1 MDPAS
6 VQANRAAQAEEL
18 EALRYIYGED
28 IVVHEHEHF
37 CEISVYPS
45 EEESGG
51 LAVKLGVYFPDEYPS
66 HSEPTFEAEAAW
78 LSEQDRDKVVSG
90 FHELYSSSD
99 GEVIVFKWI
108 EWMKEQHWLWN
119 CEKRTAL
126 AASTKETVNDS
137 GESATAA
144 AQLFQPFE
152 KPEDVP
158 AELNVEEL
166 DKLHGIIHGCP
177 FTEKKST
184 FQAHLAPV
192 HSADEVETVMEALLR
207 NRKISGATHNIM
219 AFRIVLPDKN
229 TVLQDYDD
237 DGETAAGNRLLHLL
251 QIVGA
256 IDVLPLID
264 FMQGGGGLEVVW
276 RDPTRSGQI
285 QAHQQCRTVSP
296 REWWI
301 HKRFPEEQ
309 QHLFVQQKRESSIV
323 TIGETRIQGFA
334 GPTVSHRDPNNNVSL
349 HVEKYDF
356 FGQTS
361 RSISLHPS

>member
-1 MDPAS
+1 
-6 VQANRAAQAEEL
+6 
-18 EALRYIYGED
+18 
-28 IVVHEHEHF
+28 
-37 CEISVYPS
+37 
-45 EEESGG
+45 
-51 LAVKLGVYFPDEYPS
+51 LGVYFPDEYPS

-108 EWMKEQHWLWN
+108 EWMKVGRRIYVEQHWLWN

-126 AASTKETVNDS
+126 AASTKET
-137 GESATAA
+137 GT
-144 AQLFQPFE
+144 LFFQPKQAFVLSF
-152 KPEDVP
+152 DVP

-256 IDVLPLID
+256 IDVVVVVSRW
-264 FMQGGGGLEVVW
+264 FGGILLGPD
-276 RDPTRSGQI
+276 RFKHINNAARS
-285 QAHQQCRTVSP
+285 
-296 REWWI
+296 
-301 HKRFPEEQ
+301 
-309 QHLFVQQKRESSIV
+309 LLESSGYI
-323 TIGETRIQGFA
+323 
-334 GPTVSHRDPNNNVSL
+334 RDSRKNSNTCSSS
-349 HVEKYDF
+349 KK
-356 FGQTS
+356 GGTS
-361 RSISLHPS
+361 FSRPLFREC